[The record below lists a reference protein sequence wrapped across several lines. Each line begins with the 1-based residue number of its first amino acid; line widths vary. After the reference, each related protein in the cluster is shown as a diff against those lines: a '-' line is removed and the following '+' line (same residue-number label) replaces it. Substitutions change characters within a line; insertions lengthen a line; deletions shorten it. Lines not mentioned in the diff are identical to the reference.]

1 MDQRE
6 TTKFI
11 KKVVEKMVMQ
21 FAENAMCLEYVL
33 QEHTGSAMRRKL
45 ILLLNIDHWSFM
57 PQNFDYVLE
66 LIIHNFL
73 SIGSLYQFNLSK
85 IIENKNSK
93 NLFSQR
99 QLETK

>member
-33 QEHTGSAMRRKL
+33 
-45 ILLLNIDHWSFM
+45 
-57 PQNFDYVLE
+57 
-66 LIIHNFL
+66 
-73 SIGSLYQFNLSK
+73 
-85 IIENKNSK
+85 
-93 NLFSQR
+93 
-99 QLETK
+99 